1 MSLSVRWSV
10 RELRHGSWSFIAGKI
25 STSGVTFEER
35 WINTDYN
42 QEMNPDWEDPDTFYN
57 DVPPDFAAEAK
68 RLAEGREHFPNK
80 P

>member
-1 MSLSVRWSV
+1 M
-10 RELRHGSWSFIAGKI
+10 
-25 STSGVTFEER
+25 TFEER